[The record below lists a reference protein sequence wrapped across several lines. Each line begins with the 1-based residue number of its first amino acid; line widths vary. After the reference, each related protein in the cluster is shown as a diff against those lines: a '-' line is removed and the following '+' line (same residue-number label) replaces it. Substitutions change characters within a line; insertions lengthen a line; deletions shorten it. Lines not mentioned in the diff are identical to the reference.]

1 MPSHHHLGNT
11 LTGCNLVFRI
21 REVDKDHGNLSSVIR
36 INGSW
41 RIEHAYSLLQCEAAP
56 RTHLGLKSSGK
67 FDGEPCGHKCSLQR
81 ANNNWCLKICM
92 QVHAGRKVCL
102 VHWERLV
109 SRADN
114 THFHC
119 VGVLHFCQFLRSK
132 IRMIKR

>member
-1 MPSHHHLGNT
+1 MRNT
-11 LTGCNLVFRI
+11 LSRGDFI
-21 REVDKDHGNLSSVIR
+21 RHIRKVDKDHGDLASVIC

-41 RIEHAYSLLQCEAAP
+41 RIEHSYSLLQCEAAP
-56 RTHLGLKSSGK
+56 WTHLRLKSSGK

-81 ANNNWCLKICM
+81 ADNNWRLKICM
-92 QVHAGRKVCL
+92 QIHAGRKLCL
-102 VHWERLV
+102 IRWERLV